1 MTETPQHDIKMVVV
15 DLDGTLLNEQHQM
28 SERNASALEAIIQ
41 KEIPL
46 ILATG
51 KTRASAEA
59 IIERLN
65 LKSPGIFVQ
74 GLIVHNGDG
83 TVRHQ
88 QTLDASIVRR
98 IITFAEDRG
107 YDANLYSGTRILIR
121 PSFDPAKITE
131 YGEPEPEVT
140 GPFVNLLNELS
151 VNKLALYGTER
162 KIRALRWQ
170 LEAQFGDEVTIT
182 RAHVPGMIEVLPI
195 GANKGKA
202 LFALAKEMQIKPA
215 QILAIGDGENDTD
228 MVNMAGIG
236 VAMANAHE
244 NVKAV
249 AQHITAS
256 NNEDGV
262 AQALEKYFPDIA
274 PPKPNPEITATEVM
288 PAADISK
295 RVENAEADS
304 PPATETTTEEKA
316 E

>member
-1 MTETPQHDIKMVVV
+1 MTETSEHDIKMVVV
-15 DLDGTLLNEQHQM
+15 DLDGTLLNDQHQM
-28 SERNASALEAIIQ
+28 SERNATALEAIIE
-41 KEIPL
+41 KEIPV

-51 KTRASAEA
+51 KTRASAES

-74 GLIVHNGDG
+74 GLVVHNGDG
-83 TVRHQ
+83 SVRHQ
-88 QTLDASIVRR
+88 QTLDAGVVRR

-107 YDANLYSGTRILIR
+107 YAVNVYSGTRILIR
-121 PSFDPAKITE
+121 PDFDPEMVTV
-131 YGEPEPEVT
+131 YGEPEPEVSK
-140 GPFVNLLNELS
+140 PFVNLLGEIS

-170 LEAQFGDEVTIT
+170 LEAQFDGEVTLT
-182 RAHVPGMIEVLPI
+182 RAHVSGMIEVIPV
-195 GANKGKA
+195 GANKGKTM
-202 LFALAKEMQIKPA
+202 LALAKEMQIKPA

-228 MVNMAGIG
+228 MVKLAGIG

-249 AQHITAS
+249 AQHTTAS

-262 AQALEKYFPDIA
+262 ALALEKYFPDIVSQK
-274 PPKPNPEITATEVM
+274 PPPEITATEVM
-288 PAADISK
+288 PAADIAKS
-295 RVENAEADS
+295 VENAEADS
-304 PPATETTTEEKA
+304 PPAAETETEDKA